1 MSKRI
6 PAIVLAVALIS
17 LAIAP
22 ETLAQ
27 RYRRDCD
34 RSVSTRSY
42 SSYPYGAVAGQ
53 RYYASPYSGRVAGS
67 RYYDQTYYRGYRG
80 YRYRDDH
87 STRNAILSVGVPAA
101 VGAGIGAIAGGGK
114 GAGLGALIG
123 GAGGALVYTLRRSGR
138 RR

>member
-1 MSKRI
+1 
-6 PAIVLAVALIS
+6 
-17 LAIAP
+17 
-22 ETLAQ
+22 
-27 RYRRDCD
+27 
-34 RSVSTRSY
+34 
-42 SSYPYGAVAGQ
+42 VAGQ
-53 RYYASPYSGRVAGS
+53 RYYAAPYNSRVAGS
-67 RYYDQTYYRGYRG
+67 RYYDQNYYRGYRG

-101 VGAGIGAIAGGGK
+101 VGAGIGAITGGGK